1 MIWSSTF
8 LIVTIITQKLAM
20 SVDKDFHAKFSPVVT
35 PDETKNAEAVLIN
48 EFGDLN
54 YSTFNDTCVKYSE
67 DEFLCKEDFTNPI
80 KQEVKR
86 IRLSQKDKKNN
97 NNIGDILLNNT
108 LFGTKRKKAAALQ
121 YVNKYLASTE
131 DFPFNSADEI
141 KFEQISKTLIGKKIK
156 VE

>member
-54 YSTFNDTCVKYSE
+54 YSTFDDKPVKYSE

-86 IRLSQKDKKNN
+86 IKLSQKD
-97 NNIGDILLNNT
+97 
-108 LFGTKRKKAAALQ
+108 
-121 YVNKYLASTE
+121 
-131 DFPFNSADEI
+131 
-141 KFEQISKTLIGKKIK
+141 
-156 VE
+156 